1 MSSNTKI
8 LVLHSKTLLC
18 TLLLLFAGILI
29 TILLFSA
36 FVAPSENAENIEQT
50 TPSDTSASE
59 VSSEKSSSEDA
70 AYIPGVYS
78 TCVKLGSAHAEIKV
92 YLDANHINHIELV
105 NLDESVATMYP
116 LMSPLLNEL
125 ASKVI
130 DAQSVE
136 NITYSTENKYTSLIL
151 LNAINN
157 TINKGCIQ
165 TQPITLSE
173 IQ

>member
-8 LVLHSKTLLC
+8 LVLHSKTLLT

-36 FVAPSENAENIEQT
+36 FSTPSQDNQNIEQPIPSKASPT
-50 TPSDTSASE
+50 TET
-59 VSSEKSSSEDA
+59 

-105 NLDESVATMYP
+105 HLDESIATMYP
-116 LMSPLLNEL
+116 LMSPLLDEL
-125 ASKVI
+125 ATKVI
-130 DAQSVE
+130 NAQSVD

-157 TINKGCIQ
+157 TLNKACNHSQAID
-165 TQPITLSE
+165 LSNM
-173 IQ
+173 Q

>member
-8 LVLHSKTLLC
+8 LVLHSKTLLY

-36 FVAPSENAENIEQT
+36 FATPSENTETIEQT
-50 TPSDTSASE
+50 TPSETSASDE
-59 VSSEKSSSEDA
+59 T

-78 TCVKLGSAHAEIKV
+78 TCVKLGSAQAEIKV
-92 YLDANHINHIELV
+92 YLDTTHINHIELA

-116 LMSPLLNEL
+116 LMSPLLDEL
-125 ASKVI
+125 AAKVI

-151 LNAINN
+151 LNAINS
-157 TINKGCIQ
+157 TIHKGCIQ
-165 TQPITLSE
+165 TQAIDLSDM
-173 IQ
+173 Q